1 MKKNKVNIFIIA
13 LVTLIIIITTIF
25 LFNKISFGAN
35 LSIDTSEHTYWDGS
49 VSSSLTGSG
58 TEASPYLIRNGGDLE
73 YFLTHS
79 ISADKYLKV
88 QNDIYLNRGSFDY
101 DKTTNMVL
109 YYLNGVK
116 YYINNNKYYS
126 DPLFQNEIG
135 TLNTVSTKATCSRL
149 TIDGD
154 YHKIVGLFT
163 ANSKLINNFKSST
176 MKNISFLNC
185 VITGSSPQVG
195 LISNLQNVSGSG
207 ASTVENIAFN
217 GIIKNNGST
226 SLFSRSVS
234 TPANNKITISNNSS
248 SFSDYLY
255 TYSHNIISGTASKS
269 FKYNGSTYA
278 AGSFSLRCVVSP
290 SQATT
295 ITVTPATSG
304 QNVTFSNL
312 TNTLHAYDDYTGLFV
327 GDKHD
332 TTSDLHIERVTVNGY
347 IYGHNIVGGIL
358 AKAGD
363 ETHTDFKT
371 YIYDASNFATLCGS
385 GTLGG
390 IVGSANKSDVYLTNV
405 YNAGELDSSA
415 NNKGALVGQA
425 IQTVHIENCFNTS
438 QNNIIGIKR
447 TYGNIVFN
455 DYCLTTKSDD
465 PEIDNIKFHR
475 VALSSILS
483 SNMIQYTLNFSNYND
498 GGYWIINNG
507 EYPRLFFEDYTPPA
521 VTATYEDN
529 TWDETSHVRT
539 LNKIFVQTQTHR
551 QDSVKVNT
559 SDNDDIAKVEYYID
573 NTVRTTSL
581 DINSINGNLTVRL
594 ENIHTDEESYIDSD
608 GEFYI
613 GLEENSV
620 NTIYIKVTDISGNV
634 SWLCTDTI
642 LYIFIELIPTKGV
655 SHQSINSYYN
665 TDYYLF
671 DEENFDQI
679 NLRFKANYEV
689 NTFPFNSNSQLYFTL
704 DNNAGD
710 YIPANSI
717 VALYDHKTDN
727 IYELQIT
734 DNYNNNNV
742 IVSGDKEYYRLSDF
756 SKVGDSSVKF
766 DGSVYNKYSNSKIE
780 FDFEI
785 ILYSPP
791 SRYIRIGNNIAII
804 SGNDIIELLNT
815 ASSGFHFG
823 SGYGMATNFTLSGYS
838 STYNA
843 NNIDATINY
852 SLNFSPINSDLS
864 SSDVNNHFYDL
875 RSYIIKAELV
885 KNNATVSN
893 TAPCNLKYYVNS
905 NTYTCKTN
913 GITYI
918 PVGTSSSGTIS
929 IQTASSSPSYLDI
942 TNGSYIIKFTAYNKY
957 NNDLFSTT
965 TIPLAIN
972 TAKPINDI
980 TFENSIPRGERF
992 IISSGVNELGN
1003 TNFHVYSKYTGTLTS
1018 AKRYIRIYK
1027 ISTSSGA
1034 ETDIIPSTLFS
1045 NASTSTTT
1053 TYNNKNYYYVDNLTA
1068 GTRKTKTFTNSSM
1081 TEGRYIIE
1089 VALFANNKFITSEQ
1103 FNFVVS
1109 Q

>member
-135 TLNTVSTKATCSRL
+135 TLNTVSTKAACSRL

-371 YIYDASNFATLCGS
+371 YIVDASNFATLCGS

-390 IVGSANKSDVYLTNV
+390 IVGWARKTNVYLTNV

-425 IQTVHIENCFNTS
+425 SQTVHIENCFNTS

-455 DYCLTTKSDD
+455 DYSLTTKSDD

-498 GGYWIINNG
+498 GGYWIINDG
-507 EYPRLFFEDYTPPA
+507 EYPRLFFEDYTPPT
-521 VTATYEDN
+521 VTAEYSHEY

-539 LNKIFVQTQTHR
+539 LNKIFVQNQR
-551 QDSVKVNT
+551 YDSVEVNT
-559 SDNDDIAKVEYYID
+559 SDNDDIAKIEYYID

-594 ENIHTDEESYIDSD
+594 ERIHSD

-655 SHQSINSYYN
+655 SHQSINKYN
-665 TDYYLF
+665 NAYYLF

-689 NTFPFNSNSQLYFTL
+689 NTFPLNSNSQLYFTL
-704 DNNAGD
+704 DNNTGG
-710 YIPANSI
+710 YIPANSTI
-717 VALYDHKTDN
+717 ALYDYKTDN

-791 SRYIRIGNNIAII
+791 SSYIRIGNNIAII
-804 SGNDIIELLNT
+804 SGNDIIELVNN
-815 ASSGFHFG
+815 SSADFSFG
-823 SGYGMATNFTLSGYS
+823 TGYGMATNFTLSGYG

-852 SLNFSPINSDLS
+852 SLNFSPTSSGLS
-864 SSDVNNHFYDL
+864 SLDVNNHFYEL
-875 RSYIIKAELV
+875 RSYIIKVELV
-885 KNNATVSN
+885 NNNVTVSN
-893 TAPCNLKYYVNS
+893 TAPCNLKYSVNS

-918 PVGTSSSGTIS
+918 PVGTSTSGTIN
-929 IQTASSSPSYLDI
+929 IQNSPSPYLDI
-942 TNGSYIIKFTAYNKY
+942 INGSYTLKFTAYNKY

-965 TIPLAIN
+965 TIPLTVN

-1027 ISTSSGA
+1027 ISTTSGA

-1089 VALFANNKFITSEQ
+1089 VALFGNNKFITSEQ